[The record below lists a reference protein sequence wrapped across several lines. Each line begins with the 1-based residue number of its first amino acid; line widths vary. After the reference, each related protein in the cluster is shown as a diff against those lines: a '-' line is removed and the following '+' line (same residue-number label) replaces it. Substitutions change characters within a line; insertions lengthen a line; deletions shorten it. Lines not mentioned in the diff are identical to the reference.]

1 MKSLHQ
7 SGYSYGSQDE
17 QSAENSTRK
26 QHFFQKPHFLV
37 EKNLRCIKSESPGKF
52 SLSRASL
59 QYPGRESNPHGRNDH
74 RILSPACLPVPPP
87 GREVQCQYQSKTSDK
102 LKTDSV
108 TETDSY
114 YFIPELIIRQ
124 PENLLFH
131 K

>member
-26 QHFFQKPHFLV
+26 QHFFQKPHFLI
-37 EKNLRCIKSESPGKF
+37 EKILSLIKSKSPGKF

-74 RILSPACLPVPPP
+74 RILRP
-87 GREVQCQYQSKTSDK
+87 D
-102 LKTDSV
+102 
-108 TETDSY
+108 
-114 YFIPELIIRQ
+114 
-124 PENLLFH
+124 NLRKPFKCSLTLVYRW
-131 K
+131 